1 MFTLKHAQTYLMSL
15 NFFFRSPVFPVI
27 FDIGLGAACAEN
39 PSELESYLIKYG
51 SRNNTHGELID
62 MHYEGFMVIPDKLL
76 VSPLTM
82 KKKYSKKELLQFC
95 GIADPALNQKR
106 LDTCSKESI
115 FILAVKAL
123 QKN

>member
-1 MFTLKHAQTYLMSL
+1 M
-15 NFFFRSPVFPVI
+15 
-27 FDIGLGAACAEN
+27 GAVCAET
-39 PSELESYLIKYG
+39 PSDLESYLIEYG
-51 SRNNTHGELID
+51 SGNNTHGELID
-62 MHYEGFMVIPDKLL
+62 FHYEGFTIIPDKLF

-115 FILAVKAL
+115 FILAIKAL
-123 QKN
+123 QK